1 MSISGV
7 DLAARE
13 TTFLFSLCFSY
24 VVRLGIF
31 LSYFALLLYC
41 ADLLYQTAGGGATK
55 RVFEQT
61 VSKEKKAAKSK

>member
-1 MSISGV
+1 MYISRA
-7 DLAARE
+7 DLAAPE

-31 LSYFALLLYC
+31 ISYSALLLYC
-41 ADLLYQTAGGGATK
+41 ADLLYQTAEVRATK